1 MRSHFDVLVVG
12 GGHAALTAAITAAEK
27 GKSVC
32 LLEAAPKEMRGGN
45 SRHTRNLRPM
55 HETPLPPMDGAYG
68 FREYLDDLLQVTRGN
83 TDRSLA
89 ELTIRESRNSIDWL
103 QTRGVNFQSPLSGTL
118 HLGRTNAF
126 FMGGGKALINA
137 LYRCAEAADVTVVYD
152 AADISL
158 TIVDGE
164 FQSLGFQSLGFQPLG
179 SQSPHNGN
187 TRLTADALIAA
198 AGGFEAN
205 LEWLKEIWGETADNF
220 LIRGTPYNRGDILK
234 QLLAAGA
241 ATVGR
246 EDQCHA
252 IAVDGRAPK
261 FDGGIATRV
270 DAVPLGIVVNREG
283 KRFYDEGEDFWPKRY
298 AIWGRLIA
306 AQPEQTAFAI
316 VDARAAGLF
325 MPTVFEPVV
334 ADTVPGLADAT
345 GLPRDKLAATI
356 SEFNQSV
363 IEGTFNPARL
373 DSCSTSGL
381 AINKSHW
388 ARRIDTPPYKAYPL
402 KPGITFTYLGVRVD
416 EKARVMLQDGR
427 PSPNILAAGEIMAGN
442 LLGEGYLAGIGM
454 TIGHVFGRIAGENA

>member
-1 MRSHFDVLVVG
+1 MRSHFDVIVLG

-32 LLEAAPKEMRGGN
+32 LLEAAPREMRGGN

-55 HETPLPPMDGAYG
+55 HETPLPPMEGIYG

-83 TDRSLA
+83 TNKSLA
-89 ELTIRESRNSIDWL
+89 SLMIRESRNSIDWL
-103 QTRGVNFQSPLSGTL
+103 TRRGVAFQAPVSGTL
-118 HLGRTNAF
+118 HLERTNAF

-137 LYRCAEAADVTVVYD
+137 LYRCAETSGVTLVYNAAG
-152 AADISL
+152 IRL
-158 TIVDGE
+158 LIRDGS
-164 FQSLGFQSLGFQPLG
+164 FQSLGFHSPNP
-179 SQSPHNGN
+179 QSPNPQSPQDEE
-187 TRLTADALIAA
+187 TQLTADSLVAA

-205 LEWLKEIWGETADNF
+205 LEWLKEIWGDAADNF

-241 ATVGR
+241 ARAGR

-252 IAVDGRAPK
+252 IAVDGRAPR

-283 KRFYDEGEDFWPKRY
+283 ERFHDEGEDFWPKRY

-306 AQPEQTAFAI
+306 AQPGQTAFAI

-325 MPTVFEPVV
+325 MPTLFKPVV
-334 ADTVPGLADAT
+334 ADTLPGLADAT
-345 GLPRDKLAATI
+345 GLPQGRLLETI
-356 SEFNQSV
+356 SGFNQAV
-363 IEGTFNPARL
+363 VEGNFDPSRL
-373 DSCSTSGL
+373 DTCSTSGL

-388 ARRIDTPPYKAYPL
+388 ARRIDTPPYKACLL

-416 EKARVMLQDGR
+416 ECARVLLRDGR
-427 PSPNILAAGEIMAGN
+427 ASPNIFAAGEIMAGN